1 MSSNKKKGKLDPIT
15 FIYGFG
21 AAVVLVGAMFKF
33 LGWNFANEM
42 FILGLSIEAVVFLIS
57 AFERQTED
65 DDYKCEQ
72 VFPQLT
78 NDSADGNGADMGGYQ
93 SAMSQFASTLGE
105 LNKGLKDMT
114 ESVQQIRTEMQANAS
129 RSAEMQK
136 SMQEFNQLMDS
147 YNQNMRSINDKYNQF
162 LNSGK

>member
-1 MSSNKKKGKLDPIT
+1 MSSNNKKGKLDPIT

-42 FILGLSIEAVVFLIS
+42 FILGLSIEAIVFLIS
-57 AFERQTED
+57 AFERQSD
-65 DDYKCEQ
+65 DEEYRWEQ

-78 NDSADGNGADMGGYQ
+78 NENADGNATDTGGYQ

-114 ESVQQIRTEMQANAS
+114 ESVQQIRGEMQANAS

-136 SMQEFNQLMDS
+136 SMQEFNELMGN
-147 YNQNMRSINDKYNQF
+147 YNQNMRSINEKYNQF

>member
-57 AFERQTED
+57 AFERQSD
-65 DDYKCEQ
+65 DEEYRWEQ
-72 VFPQLT
+72 VFPQLS
-78 NDSADGNGADMGGYQ
+78 NESSDGTSTDLGGYQ
-93 SAMSQFASTLGE
+93 SAMSQFATTLGE

-114 ESVQQIRTEMQANAS
+114 ESVQQIRGEMQANAT

-136 SMQEFNQLMDS
+136 SMQEFNQLMEN
-147 YNQNMRSINDKYNQF
+147 YNQNMRSINEKYNQF

>member
-1 MSSNKKKGKLDPIT
+1 
-15 FIYGFG
+15 
-21 AAVVLVGAMFKF
+21 
-33 LGWNFANEM
+33 
-42 FILGLSIEAVVFLIS
+42 
-57 AFERQTED
+57 
-65 DDYKCEQ
+65 
-72 VFPQLT
+72 
-78 NDSADGNGADMGGYQ
+78 MGGYQ
-93 SAMSQFASTLGE
+93 SAISQFASTLGE

>member
-42 FILGLSIEAVVFLIS
+42 FILGLSIEAIVFLIS
-57 AFERQTED
+57 AFERQSD
-65 DDYKCEQ
+65 DEEYRWEQ

-78 NDSADGNGADMGGYQ
+78 NENADGTTTDMGGYQ
-93 SAMSQFASTLGE
+93 SAMSQFSSTLGE

-114 ESVQQIRTEMQANAS
+114 ESVQQIRGEMQANAS

-136 SMQEFNQLMDS
+136 SMQEFNQLMEN
-147 YNQNMRSINDKYNQF
+147 YNQNMRSINEKYNQF

>member
-1 MSSNKKKGKLDPIT
+1 MSSKKKKGKLDAIT
-15 FIYGFG
+15 FIYGVG

-33 LGWNFANEM
+33 LAWNFANEM

-57 AFERQTED
+57 AFERHTD
-65 DDYKCEQ
+65 DEEYRWEQ
-72 VFPQLT
+72 VFPQLS
-78 NDSADGNGADMGGYQ
+78 NENSDGTGADVAGYQ

-114 ESVQQIRTEMQANAS
+114 ESVQQIRGEMQANAN

-136 SMQEFNQLMDS
+136 SMQEFNQLMGN
-147 YNQNMRSINDKYNQF
+147 YNENMRSINEKYNQF
-162 LNSGK
+162 LNNGK

>member
-1 MSSNKKKGKLDPIT
+1 MSSNKKKGKLDPVT

-65 DDYKCEQ
+65 EDYRWEQ
-72 VFPQLT
+72 VFPQLS
-78 NDSADGNGADMGGYQ
+78 NDSSDANAPDMGGYQ
-93 SAMSQFASTLGE
+93 SAMTQFASTLGE
-105 LNKGLKDMT
+105 LNKGLKEMT
-114 ESVQQIRTEMQANAS
+114 DSVQQIRNEMQANAT
-129 RSAEMQK
+129 RSSEMQK
-136 SMQEFNQLMDS
+136 SMQEFNQQMES
-147 YNQNMRSINDKYNQF
+147 YNQNMRSINEKYNQF

>member
-1 MSSNKKKGKLDPIT
+1 
-15 FIYGFG
+15 
-21 AAVVLVGAMFKF
+21 
-33 LGWNFANEM
+33 
-42 FILGLSIEAVVFLIS
+42 
-57 AFERQTED
+57 
-65 DDYKCEQ
+65 
-72 VFPQLT
+72 
-78 NDSADGNGADMGGYQ
+78 
-93 SAMSQFASTLGE
+93 LGE